1 MEVFLLSN
9 GKIAGDPQWLSYA
22 KDNIDSMIKKRGIR
36 SAVLI
41 AYAVIRSD
49 HDQRARE
56 LSEVLGIEVTCI
68 EHFDSEVEAINNAEC
83 ILVSGE
89 YVVIKPNAA

>member
-1 MEVFLLSN
+1 MGRLPR
-9 GKIAGDPQWLSYA
+9 DPQWLSYA
-22 KDNIDSMIKKRGIR
+22 KDNIDSMIK
-36 SAVLI
+36 SVVFVPAVLI

-68 EHFDSEVEAINNAEC
+68 EHFDSEVEAINNAG
-83 ILVSGE
+83 VYFS
-89 YVVIKPNAA
+89 